1 LEDAAERHVDRRI
14 DAIRGALDA
23 ADLATAA
30 GNLLQLAAKWSP
42 AAMARVVGDAL
53 EASAYAGR
61 EAVFLD
67 GEDDAVFA
75 DDGGFSVFGQPF
87 RDQVEYFRQKR
98 VKPTKRWTDALRGV
112 HDRAFIIA
120 GAMDTAMLSDFQAAI
135 ADAIENGGTLED
147 FRKDFDRIVGKYG
160 WQYKGERGWRT
171 RVIFE
176 TNVRTS
182 YMAGRL
188 RQMRDPDVVKLRPIW
203 QYRWGETRIP
213 QHPRKLHQSWN
224 LLCLA
229 WDDPWWNTHFP
240 PNDFLCSCGVRS
252 LSWDDMARMGKAEL
266 DKAPGELR
274 APIIDPVS
282 GQLTDHP
289 QGVGY
294 GWDYMPGDL
303 WERGLTPSALIDE
316 TDGTLEA
323 GRQAVVVDEPEPIV
337 DLLAKAKPFKAEPL
351 EEGLEPEDYVRA
363 FLEPFGA
370 DIGTAVLW
378 EDKTGTAIPISDQL
392 FRDRAGELKVMKR
405 GRHVLT
411 PLMAETLMDP
421 DEIWIGVARKVD
433 PADAESEELVV
444 DRRYIRVDRKT
455 GIQIVFEIGQ
465 RFWEAITS
473 YNPTTKKGD
482 PDFRALDRRRGG
494 KLAFKRKGRE

>member
-1 LEDAAERHVDRRI
+1 
-14 DAIRGALDA
+14 
-23 ADLATAA
+23 
-30 GNLLQLAAKWSP
+30 
-42 AAMARVVGDAL
+42 MARVLGDAL

-67 GEDDAVFA
+67 GEDLADFA
-75 DDGGFSVFGQPF
+75 EGGGFSVFGQPF
-87 RDQVEYFRQKR
+87 REQVDYFRQKR
-98 VKPTKRWTDALRGV
+98 VKPTKQWTDALRGV
-112 HDRAFIIA
+112 HDRAFVIA
-120 GAMDTAMLSDFQAAI
+120 GAMDTAMLSDFHTAI
-135 ADAIENGGTLED
+135 AGAIENGGTLES
-147 FRKDFDRIVGKYG
+147 FRKDFDRIVAQYG

-188 RQMRDPDVVKLRPIW
+188 RQMRDPEVIKLRPIW
-203 QYRWGETRIP
+203 QYRWGETRT
-213 QHPRKLHQSWN
+213 PRRPRRLHKSWDKDCRLHN
-224 LLCLA
+224 
-229 WDDPWWNTHFP
+229 DRWWERHFP
-240 PNDFLCSCGVRS
+240 PNDWFCTCGVRT
-252 LSWDDMARMGKAEL
+252 LSWDDVNRLGLKVL
-266 DKAPGELR
+266 DASADTLMK
-274 APIIDPVS
+274 PIIDPVS
-282 GQLTDHP
+282 GQLTEQP

-303 WERGLTPSALIDE
+303 WERGLTPSALMD
-316 TDGTLEA
+316 DAGATLEP
-323 GRQAVVVDEPEPIV
+323 GRQAVSIDEAEPIE
-337 DLLAKAKPFKAEPL
+337 DLLTKSKPFEAVPL
-351 EEGLEPEDYVRA
+351 EEGLDPEDYVRA

-370 DIGTAVLW
+370 SIGKAVLW
-378 EDKTGTAIPISDQL
+378 EDKAGTAIPISDQL

-433 PADAESEELVV
+433 PADQQSEELLV

-465 RFWEAITS
+465 RFWEAVTS
-473 YNPTTKKGD
+473 FNRTTKKGD
-482 PDFRALDRRRGG
+482 PDFHALDRQRKGKLVYKRGG
-494 KLAFKRKGRE
+494 SEKRPG